1 MKLSKANF
9 KFNQVSLLY
18 YRVGKKKKKRN
29 YFQVVYVGKGHIYFV
44 SIISKYAILYTV
56 SELFYKQSR
65 KVYR

>member
-1 MKLSKANF
+1 MKLSKQILNLI
-9 KFNQVSLLY
+9 KSSLLY
-18 YRVGKKKKKRN
+18 YRVGKKKKRN

>member
-18 YRVGKKKKKRN
+18 YRVGKKKKKEKRN
-29 YFQVVYVGKGHIYFV
+29 YFQVVYVGKGHIYFI

-56 SELFYKQSR
+56 SELFYK
-65 KVYR
+65 